1 MYGESNV
8 RKVNLK
14 TGAVVASMPNP
25 SNDFGEGL
33 AYYKGFLWQVIWLTR
48 TIHQYDPITLKRM
61 GTYSTPSELDYR
73 DGWGLA
79 STSDGMSR
87 FYDKGSLPMNEKL
100 YLTDS
105 GTKLYQIEFVD
116 GHFRLVRKVSVR
128 TPSGTLLQMPNEL
141 ELFDEDVLW
150 ANIFGKDCI
159 AQINPESG
167 KVIGWILAD
176 RLEQQMRSSNNVFNG
191 IAYDRKNKRI
201 FVTGKRWNLMY
212 EVKLVPVIGMPKAEI
227 NRLCVPRRNV
237 FHRG

>member
-33 AYYKGFLWQVIWLTR
+33 TYYKGFLWQVIWLTR

-105 GTKLYQIEFVD
+105 GTKLYQIEFND
-116 GHFRLVRKVSVR
+116 DYFRLVRKVSVR

-167 KVIGWILAD
+167 KVIWMDSRRQPGAANEKFEQCVQWYCLRSQEQENICH
-176 RLEQQMRSSNNVFNG
+176 RQTLELDVRGETCARYRYAQS
-191 IAYDRKNKRI
+191 
-201 FVTGKRWNLMY
+201 
-212 EVKLVPVIGMPKAEI
+212 
-227 NRLCVPRRNV
+227 RN
-237 FHRG
+237 